1 MDIILVFGSLVLLI
15 LLGIPVAFS
24 MGLATLIAFT
34 IHDSWGMIIVI
45 AQRMYSGS
53 TSFVLLAIPFY
64 ILSGL
69 LMNGGG
75 LTRHILHSAEMLVG
89 RVHGGLGHVNVLVS
103 MLFSGMSGSSVAD
116 ASGMGVVEMEMMERG
131 GYDKKFSA
139 AITAASATIGPI
151 IPPSIPFV
159 IYGALT
165 GASVGKLFMAGL
177 IPGVFMGIALM
188 ITVYILAKRRSYPR
202 SDKRYTSKEKLFGLL
217 NALVPL
223 GSFFIIIGGIS
234 FGVFT
239 PTEAAI
245 VACVY
250 GLIIGFLV
258 YKDLNLNKLPAI
270 LTETIKGSIRV
281 IFIIAV
287 AAAYAYALTIMRVP
301 QRLSAALVTVAEHPW
316 LFLLAVNA
324 LLLLLGCF
332 METISIMT
340 LVVPILL
347 PIIKSIGIDPIHFG
361 VVITLNLMIG
371 QLTPPMGVCLYSVAS
386 ITNLSIKDII
396 SELWP
401 YLLALFVVLLIIT
414 FVPSIVMFLPN
425 LMP

>member
-116 ASGMGVVEMEMMERG
+116 ASGMGVVEMEMMEKG

-202 SDKRYTSKEKLFGLL
+202 SD
-217 NALVPL
+217 
-223 GSFFIIIGGIS
+223 
-234 FGVFT
+234 
-239 PTEAAI
+239 
-245 VACVY
+245 
-250 GLIIGFLV
+250 
-258 YKDLNLNKLPAI
+258 
-270 LTETIKGSIRV
+270 
-281 IFIIAV
+281 
-287 AAAYAYALTIMRVP
+287 
-301 QRLSAALVTVAEHPW
+301 
-316 LFLLAVNA
+316 
-324 LLLLLGCF
+324 
-332 METISIMT
+332 
-340 LVVPILL
+340 
-347 PIIKSIGIDPIHFG
+347 
-361 VVITLNLMIG
+361 
-371 QLTPPMGVCLYSVAS
+371 
-386 ITNLSIKDII
+386 
-396 SELWP
+396 
-401 YLLALFVVLLIIT
+401 
-414 FVPSIVMFLPN
+414 
-425 LMP
+425 

>member
-1 MDIILVFGSLVLLI
+1 MDIILVFGSLILLI

-34 IHDSWGMIIVI
+34 LHDSWGMIIVI

-116 ASGMGVVEMEMMERG
+116 ASGMGVVEMEMMEKG

-139 AITAASATIGPI
+139 AITAASSTIGPI

-177 IPGVFMGIALM
+177 IPGAFMGIALM
-188 ITVYILAKRRSYPR
+188 VTVYILAKKRSYPR
-202 SDKRYTSKEKLFGLL
+202 SDKRYQTKEKLFGLL

-258 YKDLNLNKLPAI
+258 YKDLTIKKLPAI

-301 QRLSAALVTVAEHPW
+301 QRLSAALVSVAEHPW

-361 VVITLNLMIG
+361 VVMTLNLMIG

-396 SELWP
+396 GELWP

-414 FVPSIVMFLPN
+414 FVPSIVMLLPN